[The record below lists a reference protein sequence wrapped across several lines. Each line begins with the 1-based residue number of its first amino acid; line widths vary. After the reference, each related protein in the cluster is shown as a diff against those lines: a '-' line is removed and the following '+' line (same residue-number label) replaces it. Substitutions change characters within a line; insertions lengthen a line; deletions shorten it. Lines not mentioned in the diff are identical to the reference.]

1 MSMTRKFSIGALLV
15 SISIAAAS
23 AATAAPSGGAPSDV
37 YSSQKHERTHRPS
50 LIQAIKY
57 KVMSMVGEAKGAIAG
72 AEARNAQAKAV
83 MAEKAKA
90 AMAAKGKA
98 ALATRS
104 GASMAGQAPC
114 PQGSIGERPT
124 SLDKNRCQ

>member
-23 AATAAPSGGAPSDV
+23 AAAAAPSGGAPSDV
-37 YSSQKHERTHRPS
+37 YSSQKHERSHRPS
-50 LIQAIKY
+50 LVQAIKY

-90 AMAAKGKA
+90 AMAAKGKTA
-98 ALATRS
+98 MATQRIN
-104 GASMAGQAPC
+104 GRASPC
-114 PQGSIGERPT
+114 PQGSIGEQPT

>member
-1 MSMTRKFSIGALLV
+1 MTRKFSIGALFFA
-15 SISIAAAS
+15 ISIATAS
-23 AATAAPSGGAPSDV
+23 AATAAPSGSAPSDV
-37 YSSQKHERTHRPS
+37 SSSQKHERTHHPS

-72 AEARNAQAKAV
+72 ARKAQAKAV

-98 ALATRS
+98 TMATRS

-114 PQGSIGERPT
+114 PRGSIGEQPT